1 VTDED
6 LVPLSFLDLRLPPSF
21 ELRGVIVEPG
31 RERVYDETE
40 WRDAIVMVE
49 RGRIELVCWDGDRHG
64 LGRGHVLWLHGLPVR
79 VLYNPGR
86 EPAVLV
92 AISRRAT
99 EPDGRATEPDGRA
112 AQPEGRATEPE
123 GRPTGP
129 GAGLERA
136 ATLEEDDTPK
146 KSVRAAIPIQPSCR
160 HIGEH
165 VTDDVPPSA
174 EEGNDHE

>member
-1 VTDED
+1 MTDED

-49 RGRIELVCWDGDRHG
+49 RGRIELVCSDGHRHG
-64 LGRGHVLWLHGLPVR
+64 FGRGHVLWLHGLPVR
-79 VLYNPGR
+79 VLFNPGR

-92 AISRRAT
+92 AISRRA
-99 EPDGRATEPDGRA
+99 AEPDGRA
-112 AQPEGRATEPE
+112 AEPD
-123 GRPTGP
+123 
-129 GAGLERA
+129 ERA
-136 ATLEEDDTPK
+136 AEPDERAAEPGRSAAGPEGTITPE